1 MATVQRKT
9 PGVYISEPNS
19 FPPAIV
25 GVETAVPAFIGY
37 TETARYKGED
47 LNLRPTKISSMADYV
62 SRFGRGYPEKYYL
75 LESDGTVPGTDYVV
89 VDKFT
94 LFEGGKVY
102 RLVESGTVNFLLYNS
117 LRLFYENGG
126 GDCWIVS
133 CNRYDAAVKS
143 ADLQKGLDE
152 IENVVGPTMLVSPDA
167 VLLEKDD
174 FNTIAQQMLRQCM
187 EKQDR
192 VAILDVLGAWDVPEK
207 TGLDEAIQEFRDGL
221 NGAPPE
227 SLRYGIAY
235 FPNLKTSIVAADDL
249 NITNFVGPA
258 GIATLREALTEAVD
272 RLYPVANPPASADE
286 PDPARVR
293 HDKVAEYVAKI
304 GTTLE
309 DDDEIRKTPPDKR
322 TPPKALTHSELTA
335 ALLANIP
342 GLRNMFHHA
351 AASQNTLPPSA
362 AMAGVFTTTDTTRGV
377 WNAPANVGIA
387 GLIEPTYEI
396 TDKQQE
402 GLNVPPGGKAVNAI
416 RTFPARGSL
425 VWGART
431 LDSNSNDWRY
441 IQVRRTMIYVEQSVK
456 TALNAFVFAPNTAS
470 TWTTVTSMIES
481 FLHGLWSSGGLM
493 GASPAEAYGVRCG
506 LGSTM
511 TADDVL
517 NGYMIVHIVLQ
528 MVHPAEF
535 IELVFKQQMLG
546 GGA

>member
-9 PGVYISEPNS
+9 PGVYISEPSS

-37 TETARYKGED
+37 TETARYKGEG
-47 LNLRPTKISSMADYV
+47 LILRPTKISSMADYV
-62 SRFGRGYPEKYYL
+62 SRFGGGFPEHYFL
-75 LESDGTVPGTDYVV
+75 LPAATAADESDYVV

-94 LFEGGKVY
+94 LFEGGEVFQ
-102 RLVESGTVNFLLYNS
+102 LVESGDVNFFLYNS

-133 CNRYDAAVKS
+133 CNSYDAGGVKRG
-143 ADLQKGLDE
+143 DLQGGLDA
-152 IENVVGPTMLVSPDA
+152 IENVVGPTMLVVPDA
-167 VLLEKDD
+167 VLLKDVAD
-174 FNTIAQQMLRQCM
+174 FNMITQNMLRQCL

-192 VAILDVLGAWDVPEK
+192 VAILDVWGAWNVPKTADVRA
-207 TGLDEAIQEFRDGL
+207 AIQQFRDGL

-235 FPNLKTSIVAADDL
+235 FPNLKTSIVAAEDL
-249 NITNFVGPA
+249 NITNFVGPK
-258 GIATLREALTEAVD
+258 GTDTLRTALNAAVD
-272 RLYPVANPPASADE
+272 RLYPAS
-286 PDPARVR
+286 DPR
-293 HDKVAEYVAKI
+293 HDKVAGYVAMI
-304 GTTLE
+304 GDTLA
-309 DDDEIRKTPPDKR
+309 DDDEIRKTPPVNR
-322 TPPKALTHSELTA
+322 TPPGMLTHSELTT

-342 GLRNMFHHA
+342 GLRNMFYHA

-362 AMAGVFTTTDTTRGV
+362 AMAGVYTTTDTTRGV

-387 GLIEPTYEI
+387 ALIEPTYEV
-396 TDKQQE
+396 TNKQQE
-402 GLNVPPGGKAVNAI
+402 DLNVPPGGKAVNAI
-416 RTFPARGSL
+416 RTFPTRGSL

-493 GASPAEAYGVRCG
+493 GASPGEAYSVRCG

-511 TADDVL
+511 TADDIL